1 MAALPRLSVHES
13 GRHLQTADGKPF
25 FWQGDTAWEL
35 FHRLNEEEATH
46 YLDLRQQQGF
56 NLIQVVAL
64 AELNGLRTPNAN
76 GDLPLIDE
84 DPLRPNE
91 AYFAYVDHI
100 IDLAAERGIYVGLLP
115 TWGDKVAAALW
126 GDGPVI
132 FNPDNA
138 FAYAKWLGSR
148 YADRTSVIWINGGDR
163 PPVADNFDD
172 RAVWRAMAAGLLEGT
187 DGQALI
193 SYHPSG
199 GHSSAEFFH
208 QEEWLHINMF
218 QSGHGLG
225 RDYDTWRM
233 IEDAW
238 NQTPAK
244 PVLDGEPNYEGHPVN
259 AWPEWHWQNGFFRE
273 HDVRKQ
279 AWRSVL
285 AGGCGITYGHNSVWQ
300 MYGVGRK
307 GANHPERYWTEALQ
321 ENAAWQIIHL
331 RRLIEQTSFFDRI
344 PDQTLVTEPGKK
356 SEHVRACRNQD
367 ATWAIVY
374 VPSPR
379 PVTIDLSRL
388 TGTTFRVT
396 IIDPKTGDG
405 YLQGLPITAT
415 RLIMPPPSFGPDYV
429 IRLET
434 R

>member
-148 YADRTSVIWINGGDR
+148 FNR
-163 PPVADNFDD
+163 
-172 RAVWRAMAAGLLEGT
+172 
-187 DGQALI
+187 
-193 SYHPSG
+193 
-199 GHSSAEFFH
+199 
-208 QEEWLHINMF
+208 
-218 QSGHGLG
+218 
-225 RDYDTWRM
+225 
-233 IEDAW
+233 
-238 NQTPAK
+238 
-244 PVLDGEPNYEGHPVN
+244 
-259 AWPEWHWQNGFFRE
+259 
-273 HDVRKQ
+273 
-279 AWRSVL
+279 
-285 AGGCGITYGHNSVWQ
+285 
-300 MYGVGRK
+300 
-307 GANHPERYWTEALQ
+307 
-321 ENAAWQIIHL
+321 
-331 RRLIEQTSFFDRI
+331 
-344 PDQTLVTEPGKK
+344 
-356 SEHVRACRNQD
+356 
-367 ATWAIVY
+367 
-374 VPSPR
+374 
-379 PVTIDLSRL
+379 
-388 TGTTFRVT
+388 
-396 IIDPKTGDG
+396 
-405 YLQGLPITAT
+405 
-415 RLIMPPPSFGPDYV
+415 
-429 IRLET
+429 
-434 R
+434 